1 MNVQPV
7 QVFLESNRVL
17 RSLNLCHQ
25 SAPIGFPNDTVVL
38 DTNGDGIANYT
49 MTVGHGRSTKTYWEP
64 ALASGYD
71 FLGGDGDQVYQF
83 DSRSQAYRVGDHSY
97 TVSED
102 GCELA
107 TRNLR
112 PMAAELQLEGSQE
125 VAYRADTRQFIIYEP
140 IV

>member
-1 MNVQPV
+1 MNVQPI
-7 QVFLESNRVL
+7 QVFLESNRVV
-17 RSLNLCHQ
+17 RSISLCHQ

-49 MTVGHGRSTKTYWEP
+49 MNVGHGRTTKSYWEP

-71 FLGGDGDQVYQF
+71 FLRNQGDQVYQF
-83 DSRSQAYRVGDHSY
+83 DARSQDYRVGDHSY

-112 PMAAELQLEGSQE
+112 PMAAELQLEGQQE
-125 VAYRADTRQFIIYEP
+125 IAYRADTRQFVVYEP
-140 IV
+140 LA